1 MPSTY
6 TGSGIELIGDGEQ
19 SGSWGNTTNNN
30 LEIINRLV
38 SEAGTI
44 TLAGTTHTLTIAD
57 GTLSDGQY
65 AALVFGGAPSGTNTV
80 TLSPNDAKRVFIVKN
95 DSGESVVL
103 TQGSGGNVTVGDGKT
118 AIVYSDGAGSGAAV
132 VNVSEDF
139 VSATLSAIGALTPTD
154 GNFIVGNGTTWV
166 AETGNTVLNS
176 IGVTATTTEL
186 NVLDGIT
193 ASTAELNVLDGITAS
208 TAELN
213 YTDGVTSSIQT
224 QLNNKQP
231 LDAEL
236 TAIAALATTDGNII
250 VGNGSTWV
258 AESGATARTSLGLGS
273 IATQNSN
280 SVTITGGSISG
291 ITDIAVADGGT
302 GASTAANARTN
313 LGVAIG
319 TDVQAWDANLDQIAA
334 LTPTD
339 GNFIVGNGSTWVAE
353 SGNTV
358 LQSIGVT
365 ATAAELNTLDG
376 ITATTAEL
384 NVLDGITSTTS
395 ELNVLD
401 GITATT
407 AELNYTD
414 GVTSNIQTQLDN
426 KQPLDADLTAI
437 GALAKTDGNFIVGN
451 GSTWVA
457 ESGNTAISSLGVT
470 ATAAEL
476 NFVDGV
482 TSNIQTQLNAKAA
495 TSTSISAGAGLT
507 GGGDLSANRTISHA
521 DTSSQGSVVNSG
533 TTFIQSITLDT
544 YGHITALT
552 SAGVPG
558 ASDPTTA
565 QVLAAYAGAGAR
577 DVGTY
582 TLAWYGVNAP
592 DGFGGGASLA
602 VGTAV
607 SGTLVRASTS
617 VTSTFTTF
625 YAPPTTVRT
634 SNSTTFDTGGTVAL
648 PGTWRLMTSGSYA
661 QRTNDDPNTYT
672 WWPHLWLR
680 IA

>member
-44 TLAGTTHTLTIAD
+44 TLAGTTHTLSIAD

-65 AALVFGGAPSGTNTV
+65 AVLVFGGAPSGTNTV
-80 TLSPNDAKRVFIVKN
+80 TLSPNDAKRVFFVYN
-95 DSGESVVL
+95 LSGESVVL
-103 TQGSGGNVTVGDGKT
+103 TQGSGGSVTVLNGKT
-118 AIVYSDGAGSGAAV
+118 AVVYSNGLGSIASV
-132 VNVSEDF
+132 VNVSNGF
-139 VSATLSAIGALTPTD
+139 IPATLTDIGALTPTD
-154 GNFIVGNGTTWV
+154 GNFIVGNGSTWV

-176 IGVTATTTEL
+176 IGVTAT
-186 NVLDGIT
+186 
-193 ASTAELNVLDGITAS
+193 TAELNVLDGITAS

-280 SVTITGGSISG
+280 AVTITGGSISG

-339 GNFIVGNGSTWVAE
+339 GNFIVGNGSAWVVE
-353 SGNTV
+353 TGDTV
-358 LQSIGVT
+358 LNSIGVT
-365 ATAAELNTLDG
+365 AT
-376 ITATTAEL
+376 TT
-384 NVLDGITSTTS
+384 

-407 AELNYTD
+407 VELNYTD
-414 GVTSNIQTQLDN
+414 GVTSNIQTQLDG

-457 ESGNTAISSLGVT
+457 ESGNTVLQSIGVTATTAELNIMDGVTATTAELNILDGVT

-476 NFVDGV
+476 NFTDGV
-482 TSNIQTQLNAKAA
+482 TSNIQTQLNTKAA
-495 TSTSISAGAGLT
+495 TATSITAGAGLT
-507 GGGDLSANRTISHA
+507 GGGDLTANRTLSHA
-521 DTSSQGSVVNSG
+521 DTSSQGSVNNSG
-533 TTFIQSITLDT
+533 TTFIQDVTLDT
-544 YGHITALT
+544 YGHVTGLA
-552 SAGVPG
+552 SATVTLAEIGVGQTWQISQPNG
-558 ASDPTTA
+558 
-565 QVLAAYAGAGAR
+565 LARPVSKHDRQADYGHGAGQLCRWHTVTR
-577 DVGTY
+577 DCRGHQHTCFWWKQQQLHLY
-582 TLAWYGVNAP
+582 PYGDYSRHVVLYL
-592 DGFGGGASLA
+592 F
-602 VGTAV
+602 
-607 SGTLVRASTS
+607 
-617 VTSTFTTF
+617 
-625 YAPPTTVRT
+625 
-634 SNSTTFDTGGTVAL
+634 
-648 PGTWRLMTSGSYA
+648 
-661 QRTNDDPNTYT
+661 
-672 WWPHLWLR
+672 
-680 IA
+680 

>member
-19 SGSWGNTTNNN
+19 SGSWGNTTNVN
-30 LEIINRLV
+30 LQIINRLV
-38 SEAGTI
+38 SEAGVI
-44 TLAGTTHTLTIAD
+44 GLSGTTHTLTIAD

-65 AALVFGGAPSGTNTV
+65 AVLVFGGAPSGTNTV
-80 TLSPNDAKRVFIVKN
+80 TISPNDAKRVFVVAN
-95 DSGESVVL
+95 NSGQSVVL
-103 TQGSGGNVTVGDGKT
+103 AQGSGGNVTVLNGKT
-118 AIVYSDGAGSGAAV
+118 AMVYCDGAGSVAAV

-139 VSATLSAIGALTPTD
+139 VSSTLSAIG
-154 GNFIVGNGTTWV
+154 
-166 AETGNTVLNS
+166 
-176 IGVTATTTEL
+176 
-186 NVLDGIT
+186 
-193 ASTAELNVLDGITAS
+193 
-208 TAELN
+208 
-213 YTDGVTSSIQT
+213 
-224 QLNNKQP
+224 
-231 LDAEL
+231 
-236 TAIAALATTDGNII
+236 
-250 VGNGSTWV
+250 
-258 AESGATARTSLGLGS
+258 
-273 IATQNSN
+273 
-280 SVTITGGSISG
+280 
-291 ITDIAVADGGT
+291 
-302 GASTAANARTN
+302 
-313 LGVAIG
+313 
-319 TDVQAWDANLDQIAA
+319 A

-582 TLAWYGVNAP
+582 TLAWYAVNAP
-592 DGFGGGASLA
+592 DAGGGGPSLA

-617 VTSTFTTF
+617 VTSAYTAF
-625 YAPPTTVRT
+625 YAPPTTART

-661 QRTNDDPNTYT
+661 QRTNDDPNQYT
-672 WWPHLWLR
+672 WYPHLWLR
-680 IA
+680 IS

>member
-65 AALVFGGAPSGTNTV
+65 AVLVFGGAPSGTNTV

-154 GNFIVGNGTTWV
+154 GNFIVGNGSTWV
-166 AETGNTVLNS
+166 AETGDTVLNS

-339 GNFIVGNGSTWVAE
+339 GNFIVGNGSAWVSE
-353 SGNTV
+353 TGDTV
-358 LQSIGVT
+358 LNSIGVT
-365 ATAAELNTLDG
+365 ATTTELNVLDG
-376 ITATTAEL
+376 ITATTA
-384 NVLDGITSTTS
+384 

-495 TSTSISAGAGLT
+495 TSTSISAGEGLT
-507 GGGDLSANRTISHA
+507 GGGDLSASRTISHA
-521 DTSSQGSVVNSG
+521 DTSSQSSVDNSG
-533 TTFIQSITLDT
+533 NTFVQDITLDT
-544 YGHITALT
+544 YGHVTGLT
-552 SAGVPG
+552 SAAVSFP
-558 ASDPTTA
+558 DPTA
-565 QVLAAYAGAGAR
+565 EQVTTAYAGASAWA
-577 DVGTY
+577 VGTY
-582 TLAWYGVNAP
+582 TTAWYALGGTLT
-592 DGFGGGASLA
+592 DGNGSSIA
-602 VGTAV
+602 VGTTIAGSSLRVPTSSTLSDNSNVSSYPDSFAV
-607 SGTLVRASTS
+607 RSGGSN
-617 VTSTFTTF
+617 FTT
-625 YAPPTTVRT
+625 T
-634 SNSTTFDTGGTVAL
+634 GTVTL
-648 PGTWRLMTSGSYA
+648 SGTWRVMTSGKYKDRADSDYA
-661 QRTNDDPNTYT
+661 FY
-672 WWPHLWLR
+672 PHLWLR
-680 IA
+680 IS

>member
-1 MPSTY
+1 MPLAY
-6 TGSGIELIGDGEQ
+6 TSSGIVLIGDGEEA
-19 SGSWGNTTNNN
+19 GTWGTITNNN
-30 LEIINRLV
+30 LEIVNRLV

-44 TLAGTTHTLTIAD
+44 TLAGTTHTLSIAD

-65 AALVFGGAPSGTNTV
+65 AVLVFGGAPSGTNTV
-80 TLSPNDAKRVFIVKN
+80 TINPNDAKRVFFVYN
-95 DSGESVVL
+95 LSGESVVL
-103 TQGSGGNVTVGDGKT
+103 TQGSGGSVTVLNGKT
-118 AIVYSDGAGSGAAV
+118 AVVYSNGLGSIASV
-132 VNVSEDF
+132 VNVSNGF
-139 VSATLSAIGALTPTD
+139 IPATLTDIGALTPTD
-154 GNFIVGNGTTWV
+154 GNFIVGNGSTWV

-176 IGVTATTTEL
+176 IGVTAT
-186 NVLDGIT
+186 
-193 ASTAELNVLDGITAS
+193 TAELNVLDGITAS

-280 SVTITGGSISG
+280 AVTITGGSISG

-339 GNFIVGNGSTWVAE
+339 GNFIVGNGSAWVVE
-353 SGNTV
+353 TGDTV
-358 LQSIGVT
+358 LNSIGVT
-365 ATAAELNTLDG
+365 AT
-376 ITATTAEL
+376 TT
-384 NVLDGITSTTS
+384 

-407 AELNYTD
+407 VELNYTD
-414 GVTSNIQTQLDN
+414 GVTSNIQTQLDG

-457 ESGNTAISSLGVT
+457 ESGNTVLQSIGVTATTTELNIMDGVTATTAELNILDGVT

-476 NFVDGV
+476 NFTDGV
-482 TSNIQTQLNAKAA
+482 TSNIQTQLNTKAA
-495 TSTSISAGAGLT
+495 TATSITAGAGLT
-507 GGGDLSANRTISHA
+507 GGGDLTANRTLSHA
-521 DTSSQGSVVNSG
+521 DTSSQGSVNNSG
-533 TTFIQSITLDT
+533 TTFIQDVTLDT
-544 YGHITALT
+544 YGHVTGLA
-552 SAGVPG
+552 SATV
-558 ASDPTTA
+558 
-565 QVLAAYAGAGAR
+565 
-577 DVGTY
+577 
-582 TLAWYGVNAP
+582 TLAEIGVGQTWQIVSRT
-592 DGFGGGASLA
+592 DGTQYQNTTGKPIMVMVQGNSVDGIRSRATAGGTNIL
-602 VGTAV
+602 V
-607 SGTLVRASTS
+607 SGGNNNNFICTHTAIIPDTWYY
-617 VTSTFTTF
+617 T
-625 YAPPTTVRT
+625 Y
-634 SNSTTFDTGGTVAL
+634 SNS
-648 PGTWRLMTSGSYA
+648 SGSKA
-661 QRTNDDPNTYT
+661 E
-672 WWPHLWLR
+672 LR
-680 IA
+680 

>member
-65 AALVFGGAPSGTNTV
+65 AVLVFGGAPSGTNTV

-132 VNVSEDF
+132 VNVSDDF
-139 VSATLSAIGALTPTD
+139 IVATLTDIGALTPTD
-154 GNFIVGNGTTWV
+154 GNFIVGNGSTWV
-166 AETGNTVLNS
+166 AETGDTVLNS

-273 IATQNSN
+273 IATQNSD

-339 GNFIVGNGSTWVAE
+339 GNFIVGNGSAWVSE
-353 SGNTV
+353 TGDTV
-358 LQSIGVT
+358 LNSIGVT
-365 ATAAELNTLDG
+365 ATTTELNVLDG
-376 ITATTAEL
+376 ITATTA
-384 NVLDGITSTTS
+384 

-495 TSTSISAGAGLT
+495 TSTSISAGEGLT
-507 GGGDLSANRTISHA
+507 GGGDLSASRTISHA
-521 DTSSQGSVVNSG
+521 DTSSQSSVDNSG
-533 TTFIQSITLDT
+533 NTFVQDITLDT
-544 YGHITALT
+544 YGHVTGLT
-552 SAGVPG
+552 SAAVSFP
-558 ASDPTTA
+558 DPTA
-565 QVLAAYAGAGAR
+565 EQVTTAYAGASA
-577 DVGTY
+577 
-582 TLAWYGVNAP
+582 
-592 DGFGGGASLA
+592 LA
-602 VGTAV
+602 VGTYIIAWNTT
-607 SGTLVRASTS
+607 GTEISAGGTIAGTS
-617 VTSTFTTF
+617 LR
-625 YAPPTTVRT
+625 RT
-634 SNSTTFDTGGTVAL
+634 NTRTEDQFSSRTEYNSTTFPTTGTTTL
-648 PGTWRLMTSGSYA
+648 SGTWQAITHGNGRYNVSLNYYWLPS
-661 QRTNDDPNTYT
+661 
-672 WWPHLWLR
+672 LWLR
-680 IA
+680 IS

>member
-65 AALVFGGAPSGTNTV
+65 AVLVFGGAPSGTNTV

-154 GNFIVGNGTTWV
+154 GNFIVGNGSTWV
-166 AETGNTVLNS
+166 AETGDTVLNS

-273 IATQNSN
+273 IATQNSD

-339 GNFIVGNGSTWVAE
+339 GNFIVGNGSAWVAE
-353 SGNTV
+353 TGNTV
-358 LQSIGVT
+358 LSSIGVT

-384 NVLDGITSTTS
+384 NF
-395 ELNVLD
+395 
-401 GITATT
+401 
-407 AELNYTD
+407 TD

-451 GSTWVA
+451 GSTWIV
-457 ESGNTAISSLGVT
+457 ESGNTVLQSIGVTATTTELNVGVT

-507 GGGDLSANRTISHA
+507 GGGDLSASRTISHA
-521 DTSSQGSVVNSG
+521 DTSSQSSVDNSG
-533 TTFIQSITLDT
+533 NTFVQDITLDT
-544 YGHITALT
+544 YGHVTGLT
-552 SAGVPG
+552 SAAVSFP
-558 ASDPTTA
+558 DPTTN
-565 QVLAAYAGAGAR
+565 R
-577 DVGTY
+577 
-582 TLAWYGVNAP
+582 
-592 DGFGGGASLA
+592 SLRPTRVQA
-602 VGTAV
+602 HWL
-607 SGTLVRASTS
+607 SGL
-617 VTSTFTTF
+617 
-625 YAPPTTVRT
+625 
-634 SNSTTFDTGGTVAL
+634 
-648 PGTWRLMTSGSYA
+648 
-661 QRTNDDPNTYT
+661 
-672 WWPHLWLR
+672 
-680 IA
+680 I